1 MKGLMIA
8 TVAVVGVLAVGNAAA
23 QEALAKSSG
32 CLNCHAVDTKKMG
45 PAFKDVE
52 VHVAKRDDP
61 CALDFAEL
69 TDVRSTPAVD
79 ANHGHANDVI
89 GPADLGPGTRRERA
103 GCGAG
108 H

>member
-1 MKGLMIA
+1 MVRRRDGNRIHLL
-8 TVAVVGVLAVGNAAA
+8 VLEQLSDVLIFLDAFEV
-23 QEALAKSSG
+23 L
-32 CLNCHAVDTKKMG
+32 G